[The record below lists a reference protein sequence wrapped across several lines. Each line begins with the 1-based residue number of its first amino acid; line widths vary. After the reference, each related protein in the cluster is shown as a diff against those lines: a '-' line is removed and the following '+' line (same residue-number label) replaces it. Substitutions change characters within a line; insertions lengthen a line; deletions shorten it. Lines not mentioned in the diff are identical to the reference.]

1 MSFILKTND
10 EVGLMRKANQ
20 LVGATL
26 FELGK
31 HIRPGISTFQLEQL
45 ARDFILKH
53 GGTPFFI
60 NFLNPLGG
68 SFSVS
73 EYYSGHDLNKKTV
86 TLSEGDIISIDCGVS
101 FCGFCGTCSRIFFVG
116 NVSTGLTELVHGI
129 EVALIDAIN
138 STIPGKYICDI
149 GYSIEQVFES
159 LKGVRVRQIFG
170 NSIGQEFAEST
181 RLSFN
186 SKRGKRV
193 LLKNGMCFTINCIVS
208 LEKGYLTQHNIS
220 SGFAGNNA
228 QLSLHFK
235 HTFSVGIDHVDILS
249 SFDSIERIDS

>member
-45 ARDFILKH
+45 ARDFILKY

-73 EYYSGHDLNKKTV
+73 ENFSLP
-86 TLSEGDIISIDCGVS
+86 LS
-101 FCGFCGTCSRIFFVG
+101 
-116 NVSTGLTELVHGI
+116 
-129 EVALIDAIN
+129 
-138 STIPGKYICDI
+138 P
-149 GYSIEQVFES
+149 
-159 LKGVRVRQIFG
+159 
-170 NSIGQEFAEST
+170 
-181 RLSFN
+181 
-186 SKRGKRV
+186 
-193 LLKNGMCFTINCIVS
+193 
-208 LEKGYLTQHNIS
+208 
-220 SGFAGNNA
+220 
-228 QLSLHFK
+228 
-235 HTFSVGIDHVDILS
+235 
-249 SFDSIERIDS
+249 